1 MDWAK
6 WNQCVTIILQ
16 NILQNKCEK
25 RQALLIFVFWKT
37 TALRRN
43 KTKLTADT
51 SLADWELLDGWQSKF
66 LQKRGGRRGNGST
79 IGRKGVAERNLLST
93 IMVLFSQYF
102 HRHHYK
108 HRNMQLATLAEVF
121 GIKQGLLNKF
131 TFLLSYSFLHT
142 RVQHIDT
149 DVNESFLRLNWCYSG
164 WWRCYLETDDT
175 NRAYPG
181 NMTMQLAP
189 HSGQL
194 CNWCKGAT

>member
-51 SLADWELLDGWQSKF
+51 SLADWELLDDWQSKF

-142 RVQHIDT
+142 RVQHMDT

-164 WWRCYLETDDT
+164 WWRCYLDT
-175 NRAYPG
+175 NWWYQQGIPRQYDNAII
-181 NMTMQLAP
+181 
-189 HSGQL
+189 
-194 CNWCKGAT
+194 AT